1 MIAGVVMSDYPRV
14 FHLLD
19 RLIIFWHLIRVNQSQ
34 FIYVC
39 KSLKWIFML
48 YVEYQFMQEQILP
61 RSNHRLPHFPP
72 TGIPPSLLPLH
83 RLHFSSIL
91 AIFLLIFIIP
101 TFIA

>member
-1 MIAGVVMSDYPRV
+1 MIAGVVMSDYLRV

-48 YVEYQFMQEQILP
+48 YVEYQFMQERKFYHDLIIAFLTFLP
-61 RSNHRLPHFPP
+61 QE
-72 TGIPPSLLPLH
+72 SLLPYSL
-83 RLHFSSIL
+83 STVV
-91 AIFLLIFIIP
+91 IFPQSLQYSFL
-101 TFIA
+101 